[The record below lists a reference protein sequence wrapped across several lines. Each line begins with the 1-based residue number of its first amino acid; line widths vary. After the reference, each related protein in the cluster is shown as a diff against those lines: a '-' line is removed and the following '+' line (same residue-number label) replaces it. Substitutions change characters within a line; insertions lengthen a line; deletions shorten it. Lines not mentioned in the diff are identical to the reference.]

1 LFGHSL
7 AACLLGVGILTLIGE
22 PGVRLSAGKAALG
35 GALAAGAVLVE
46 YTAVFAGPAV
56 AVWLL
61 WRERGRWRQIVA
73 ALGGALLPIAILAG
87 YHDAVFGGPLVTP
100 YHRVVDEGFSA
111 VHGRGLLGLQLPSA
125 TSLYEHLLS
134 PWGGLLVWAPLC
146 LFGIFGGLHAAR
158 TSHDQGE
165 RARQLLCAAVAGSLL
180 LVLIGL
186 EQSGG
191 WRVGPRYFVLALPL
205 TVPGLIA
212 AVREL
217 GRPGRGLGLG
227 LLLGLAGAALLAN
240 FLAANW
246 FPHLIPHGNPL
257 GDVLWP
263 LVVRGHV
270 VHGVSPWLVASLVVV
285 LWASVLVRLRRAS
298 AGSWSAWVFALL
310 LAGGLSWFQAIG
322 PMGDPAAAHEL
333 EILERIWEG
342 DGVTPPSRVL
352 RW

>member
-1 LFGHSL
+1 VV
-7 AACLLGVGILTLIGE
+7 A
-22 PGVRLSAGKAALG
+22 AALG
-35 GALAAGAVLVE
+35 GALV
-46 YTAVFAGPAV
+46 
-56 AVWLL
+56 
-61 WRERGRWRQIVA
+61 
-73 ALGGALLPIAILAG
+73 PIAALAG
-87 YHDAVFGGPLVTP
+87 YHDAVFGGPFVTP

-125 TSLYEHLLS
+125 TSLFEHLLS

-146 LFGIFGGLHAAR
+146 SLGILGGLHAAR

-165 RARQLLCAAVAGSLL
+165 RARQLLCAAVSGSLL
-180 LVLIGL
+180 LVLVGL

-191 WRVGPRYFVLALPL
+191 WRVGPRYFVLAMPL
-205 TVPGLIA
+205 TVPGLVA

-217 GRPGRGLGLG
+217 GRPGRELGLA

-246 FPHLIPHGNPL
+246 FPHSMPHGNPL

-285 LWASVLVRLRRAS
+285 LWASVLVRLRRATGS
-298 AGSWSAWVFALL
+298 SWSAWVLALL
-310 LAGGLSWFQAIG
+310 LAVGLSWFQPIG
-322 PMGDPAAAHEL
+322 
-333 EILERIWEG
+333 R
-342 DGVTPPSRVL
+342 
-352 RW
+352 